1 MSQRIAG
8 AAERGKDFTD
18 VLAAAAM
25 DVNIP
30 MDDGACDAERAEV
43 TNFINGAASC
53 EEVTVTPTW
62 TPSG

>member
-1 MSQRIAG
+1 
-8 AAERGKDFTD
+8 
-18 VLAAAAM
+18 M